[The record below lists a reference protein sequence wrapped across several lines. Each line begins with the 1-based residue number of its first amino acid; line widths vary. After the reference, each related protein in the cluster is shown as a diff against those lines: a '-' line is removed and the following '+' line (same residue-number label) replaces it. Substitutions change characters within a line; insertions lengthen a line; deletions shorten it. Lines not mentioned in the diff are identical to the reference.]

1 MKQVINLTPFVLL
14 LIGTVGLLI
23 NELVFDW
30 GRVAT
35 LSFAA
40 LNVVGLG
47 IFAFTTWGIKNNS

>member
-1 MKQVINLTPFVLL
+1 MKKVISLTPFVLL

-40 LNVVGLG
+40 VNVVGLV
-47 IFAFTTWGIKNNS
+47 ILASITWGIKSNC